1 MPAEE
6 ITSSVEMIEVEAEKI
21 LEDAQRRADE
31 ITLKAKEEASAILA
45 SEISLDEVKGE
56 CEQTLD
62 RAREKV
68 ARELEQSKKDASEI
82 RASAGKKVEGIA
94 GRIVN
99 IVSGAELR

>member
-6 ITSSVEMIEVEAEKI
+6 ITSSVEMIEVEAEKT
-21 LEDAQRRADE
+21 LEEAQRRADE
-31 ITLKAKEEASAILA
+31 IILKSKEDAGVILA
-45 SEISLDEVKGE
+45 SEVSLDEVKGE

-62 RAREKV
+62 RAREKA

-82 RASAGKKVEGIA
+82 RASAGKKVGKIA

-99 IVSGAELR
+99 IISGAESR

>member
-6 ITSSVEMIEVEAEKI
+6 ITSSVEMIEVEAEKM
-21 LEDAQRRADE
+21 LEEAQHRADE
-31 ITLKAKEEASAILA
+31 IILKAKEEASVILA
-45 SEISLDEVKGE
+45 SEVSLDEVKGE

-62 RAREKV
+62 RAREKA

-82 RASAGKKVEGIA
+82 RASAGKKVGEIA

-99 IVSGAELR
+99 IVSGAESR

>member
-68 ARELEQSKKDASEI
+68 ARELEQSKKDASKI
-82 RASAGKKVEGIA
+82 RASADKKVGEIA

-99 IVSGAELR
+99 IISGAEPR